1 MRVNFA
7 ALFRG
12 TAAAAAGGGGVIV
25 CGLMTGLTPAIDP
38 GLETEEP
45 ALKDATDEADEE
57 EEEEDELLLPPD
69 EPGPE
74 RLGNAPTETALNK
87 MQ

>member
-45 ALKDATDEADEE
+45 ALKDATDEA
-57 EEEEDELLLPPD
+57 EEEEDDEELLLPP
-69 EPGPE
+69 PGPE